1 VSSHLVHQAVG
12 AANRAA
18 APGWRPLDILIVTS
32 EAPPIVSGISTCI
45 DRLAAGLIAREHR
58 VSVLSSIQIPRVAV
72 GEWRLSSF
80 VAHWP
85 RIARRLR
92 HFDVV
97 NLHGPVPTMSDAFL
111 WLSGWLP
118 QHLRPAIVYT
128 HHSPIDI
135 KGASGMSAYYN
146 RMHKLLA
153 LRADRIV
160 ASSQHYARQHHSR
173 YGPATVSIPW
183 GTDPRSPQNP
193 QAARLPR
200 RRRPGDE
207 LHVLFVGQMRPYKG
221 VETLLAAAAGQPWMK
236 LTLVGEGA
244 ELARYRRLAER
255 WSVANA
261 RFTGRLSPAELHR
274 QYETSDA
281 VVLPSVTRAEA
292 FGLVLLE
299 GMAAGCV
306 PVASDLPGVRDV
318 AAPTGLVVPAGNPA
332 ALRAAL
338 RGLACDA
345 ALLER
350 LAAASRRAAQA
361 LTWDRCVTAYERVM
375 LEAVRGRYARLHG
388 VAMLPELD
396 GPADPHDRLRVLAT
410 PDAGPRDG
418 TLPGRYPVPLLGV
431 AGEPTE
437 PVPQPVPA
445 GEPPEPVSGVP
456 AGANQRH
463 R

>member
-1 VSSHLVHQAVG
+1 VNGHVLGDG
-12 AANRAA
+12 AG
-18 APGWRPLDILIVTS
+18 PGWRPLDILIVTS
-32 EAPPIVSGISTCI
+32 EAPPIVSGIATCI

-58 VSVLSSIQIPRVAV
+58 VRVLSSTQIRRVAV

-85 RIARRLR
+85 RIARRLG

-118 QHLRPAIVYT
+118 PHLRPAIVYT

-135 KGASGMSAYYN
+135 KGASGMSACYN
-146 RMHKLLA
+146 KVHKFLA

-160 ASSQHYARQHHSR
+160 ASSQHYARQHRSR
-173 YGPATVSIPW
+173 YGPATVTIPW
-183 GTDPRSPQNP
+183 GADSSGS
-193 QAARLPR
+193 RLPAQGPKD
-200 RRRPGDE
+200 RPGDE

-221 VETLLAAAAGQPWMK
+221 VETLLAAAAGQPWLR

-244 ELARYRRLAER
+244 ELARYRRLADR
-255 WSVANA
+255 LGVGNA
-261 RFTGRLSPAELHR
+261 RFTGRVSHAELHH
-274 QYETSDA
+274 QYEVHDA
-281 VVLPSVTRAEA
+281 VVLPSVTHAEA

-299 GMAAGCV
+299 GMVAGCV

-318 AAPTGLVVPAGNPA
+318 AGPTGLVVPPGDPA

-338 RGLACDA
+338 RGLASDA

-350 LAAASRRAAQA
+350 LGAASRRAAQG
-361 LTWDRCVTAYERVM
+361 LTWDRCVASYEKVM

-388 VAMLPELD
+388 IAMLPQLEGHQLEEPQGHQLE
-396 GPADPHDRLRVLAT
+396 GPQLEGRAEPGRLRMISRSE
-410 PDAGPRDG
+410 DDG
-418 TLPGRYPVPLLGV
+418 YPVPMLGLH
-431 AGEPTE
+431 EP
-437 PVPQPVPA
+437 PVPA
-445 GEPPEPVSGVP
+445 
-456 AGANQRH
+456 QR
-463 R
+463 RR

>member
-1 VSSHLVHQAVG
+1 VSSHLVHQAAGRV
-12 AANRAA
+12 A

-58 VSVLSSIQIPRVAV
+58 VRVLSSIQIPRVAV

-85 RIARRLR
+85 RIARGLR

-111 WLSGWLP
+111 WLSRWLP
-118 QHLRPAIVYT
+118 PHLRPAIVYT

-135 KGASGMSAYYN
+135 KGASGMSACYN
-146 RMHKLLA
+146 KLHNFLA

-160 ASSQHYARQHHSR
+160 ASSPHYARLHRSR
-173 YGPATVSIPW
+173 FGPAAVAIPW
-183 GTDPRSPQNP
+183 GADPRLSGPQHG
-193 QAARLPR
+193 R
-200 RRRPGDE
+200 RSRDE

-221 VETLLAAAAGQPWMK
+221 VETLLAAAAGQPWLK

-244 ELARYRRLAER
+244 ELPRYRRLAER
-255 WSVANA
+255 LSVGNA
-261 RFTGRLSPAELHR
+261 RFTGRLSRAELHH
-274 QYETSDA
+274 QYEISDV

-318 AAPTGLVVPAGNPA
+318 AGPTGLVVPPGDPR

-338 RGLACDA
+338 RGLADDA
-345 ALLER
+345 ARLDR
-350 LAAASRRAAQA
+350 LADASRRAAQA
-361 LTWDRCVTAYERVM
+361 LTWDRCVACYERVM
-375 LEAVRGRYARLHG
+375 LDAVRGRYARLHG
-388 VAMLPELD
+388 VARLPELD
-396 GPADPHDRLRVLAT
+396 GDGPAAQHGWPEHGWPEHGWPEHGW
-410 PDAGPRDG
+410 PDLDKPDGGGLPRQLGQRDD
-418 TLPGRYPVPLLGV
+418 TRHGRYPVPVG
-431 AGEPTE
+431 
-437 PVPQPVPA
+437 
-445 GEPPEPVSGVP
+445 PPGAVNGVP
-456 AGANQRH
+456 AGANQR
-463 R
+463 RR